1 MTCIQLNVLNYETGF
16 EEFSGR
22 LSIIFYQFSS
32 FSFESLAYRFTRM
45 NKKKKKKKKKQSPK
59 KIKRLYR
66 VTQIQE
72 EKKDI
77 DIANKKGTVQLTFLS
92 LCFHNPKHNFHKP

>member
-1 MTCIQLNVLNYETGF
+1 MLNNETGF
-16 EEFSGR
+16 EEFSVHF
-22 LSIIFYQFSS
+22 SIIFYHFSS

-45 NKKKKKKKKKQSPK
+45 NKKKKK
-59 KIKRLYR
+59 IKRLYR

-77 DIANKKGTVQLTFLS
+77 DIVNKKGTVQLTFLS
-92 LCFHNPKHNFHKP
+92 LCFHNPKCNFHKH